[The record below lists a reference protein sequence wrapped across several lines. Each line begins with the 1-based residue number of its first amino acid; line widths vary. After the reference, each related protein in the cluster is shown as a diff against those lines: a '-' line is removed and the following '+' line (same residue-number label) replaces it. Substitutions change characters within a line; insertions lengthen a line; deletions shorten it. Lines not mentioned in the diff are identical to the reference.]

1 MEKLY
6 TYIEQTH
13 AALEAGAV
21 RPNTLLDSLPPEHS
35 HLKQDILL
43 LFSSQ
48 IEKTKGLSDPLSRFH
63 TPYLTVQENLEVA
76 CIVRNGLEM
85 KAARLPS
92 PIHPLFRLSVPQ
104 ENLISIAK
112 RSWRKG

>member
-63 TPYLTVQENLEVA
+63 TPCLTVQENLEVA

-92 PIHPLFRLSVPQ
+92 PSTRFSPLSPSG
-104 ENLISIAK
+104 ESYIYC
-112 RSWRKG
+112 

>member
-6 TYIEQTH
+6 TYIEQAH
-13 AALEAGAV
+13 AALEAGVV
-21 RPNTLLDSLPPEHS
+21 RPNTLLDSLSPEHS

-43 LFSSQ
+43 LFPSQ
-48 IEKTKGLSDPLSRFH
+48 IEKTKGLSESLLRFH
-63 TPYLTVQENLEVA
+63 TPCLTVQENLEVA
-76 CIVRNGLEM
+76 YVVRNGLEM

-104 ENLISIAK
+104 ENLITIAK
-112 RSWRKG
+112 RGWKKS